1 MWDSLS
7 GIAIAQHVYQ
17 LSWWYMTI
25 WQYNNMTLTM
35 WQLEY
40 NCRSWLFW
48 KLLECQIDIVINDG
62 ILSLECLAYIHADI
76 LLSQSLIQENIY
88 LTVQKH
94 FVSAP
99 QLHFIFLAI
108 SGTLAQ
114 TQVQKSSFTQ
124 VDRPTRWSIWYTDTM
139 YAAMCY
145 SSHSKFCLVQI

>member
-40 NCRSWLFW
+40 NFRSWLFW

-62 ILSLECLAYIHADI
+62 ILSLECLTRWYSFISK
-76 LLSQSLIQENIY
+76 LETRKIY

-99 QLHFIFLAI
+99 QLHLIFLAI

-145 SSHSKFCLVQI
+145 SSHSKFCLVRI